1 LSLAFLLSIVCF
13 VATALV
19 YRHNLERVT
28 ATKNWVEHT
37 YEVIAKLE
45 ALNSVVTKTE
55 SGVRGFVATGDLSYL
70 PQRDSASIAA
80 EKLLHEISSLTSDNP
95 SQQQRLARL
104 TP

>member
-1 LSLAFLLSIVCF
+1 MVCF